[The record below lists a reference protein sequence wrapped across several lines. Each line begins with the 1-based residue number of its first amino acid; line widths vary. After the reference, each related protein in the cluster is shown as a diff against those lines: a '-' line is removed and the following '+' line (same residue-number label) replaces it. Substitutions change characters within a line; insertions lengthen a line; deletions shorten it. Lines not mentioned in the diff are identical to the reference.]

1 MRVDSS
7 SARAQGQAAKAPKPQ
22 VARAKMDAAK
32 TQAVKAEAKPAPQ
45 AAKPHRVDLR
55 A

>member
-7 SARAQGQAAKAPKPQ
+7 SARAQVHAAPKPEVGKAKTESAKMQAAKP
-22 VARAKMDAAK
+22 
-32 TQAVKAEAKPAPQ
+32 EAKPAPQ
-45 AAKPHRVDLR
+45 VAKHTRVNLL